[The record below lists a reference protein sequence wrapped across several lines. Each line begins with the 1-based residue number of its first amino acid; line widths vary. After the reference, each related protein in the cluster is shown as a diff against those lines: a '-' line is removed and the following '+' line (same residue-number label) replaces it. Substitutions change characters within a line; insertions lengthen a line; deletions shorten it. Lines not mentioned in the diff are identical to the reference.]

1 MLRFKTN
8 MAISIGSI
16 SNHSNDSEYW
26 IDDIKKDQINIDFQK
41 IINEPKKKKSV
52 LVRYK
57 IDVGENGEI
66 NKSKRDLLKQ
76 PKPSSRKLALSTS

>member
-26 IDDIKKDQINIDFQK
+26 IDDIKKDQINIDF
-41 IINEPKKKKSV
+41 
-52 LVRYK
+52 
-57 IDVGENGEI
+57 
-66 NKSKRDLLKQ
+66 
-76 PKPSSRKLALSTS
+76 